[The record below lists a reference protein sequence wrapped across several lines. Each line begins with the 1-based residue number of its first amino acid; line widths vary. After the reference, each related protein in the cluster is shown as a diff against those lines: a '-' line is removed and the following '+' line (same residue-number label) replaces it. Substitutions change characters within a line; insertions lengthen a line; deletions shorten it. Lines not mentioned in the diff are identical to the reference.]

1 MGKKGPMPNFK
12 TVDDY
17 IASQPKEAQIILREL
32 KSIIKEAVPETVE
45 IPNYKVPSF
54 TLIPGKKPD
63 QQMMIVAYAKYVSF
77 YPFQATIDHF
87 SDELKR
93 FELGKGTV
101 KFPFNEPLP
110 KDLIIRMVQFR
121 KDEILKDLK

>member
-1 MGKKGPMPNFK
+1 MPNFK

-17 IASQPKEAQIILREL
+17 IASQSKEAQEILREL
-32 KSIIKEAVPETVE
+32 RSIIKSAVPETVE

-54 TLIPGKKPD
+54 TLVPGSKPK
-63 QQMMIVAYAKYVSF
+63 QQMMIVAYAKHVSF

-87 SDELKR
+87 TDELNN

-101 KFPFNEPLP
+101 KFPFDKPLP
-110 KDLIIRMVQFR
+110 KDLIIRMVRFR